1 MEQMAAEEERA
12 AREELMAE
20 GAGDEEER
28 DLDEEIPEAEEDDD
42 EDGDDDDSDSD
53 DDDDDDEEEEESE
66 QDVTF
71 EESALEGSVG
81 SDIQRRLDLEEA
93 EMTGAA
99 EEARDLDDD
108 VPEAG
113 SYEHTDSEIEDSSE
127 EEEMEERDLDDDVPE
142 APEDISMVEASG
154 ISADLSAHSARSAR
168 SAGHRVSGH
177 SFLSDTGSSVP
188 GSSFLDTSPVA
199 GRGRGAPSAHARR
212 AQAMERMQTRMRRM
226 HGNPS
231 GRGA

>member
-20 GAGDEEER
+20 DGEEEER
-28 DLDEEIPEAEEDDD
+28 DLDDDVPEAD
-42 EDGDDDDSDSD
+42 E
-53 DDDDDDEEEEESE
+53 DDDDDEDDSDEDDEEESESE

-93 EMTGAA
+93 EMSGAA
-99 EEARDLDDD
+99 AEARDLDDD

-142 APEDISMVEASG
+142 APEDISMAEVSG
-154 ISADLSAHSARSAR
+154 MSADLSTHSVQSARST
-168 SAGHRVSGH
+168 GHRVSGH

-199 GRGRGAPSAHARR
+199 GRGRGDPSAYARR
-212 AQAMERMQTRMRRM
+212 AQAMERMHTRMRRM
-226 HGNPS
+226 QGHPG